1 VRVETPRTTRRRP
14 PERAAAPPL
23 PALRLMVLEGRD
35 AGQFAAV
42 PPPGGRVSV
51 GSARGSDLVLHDA
64 RVGARHLD
72 AWTTPEGVAVEDT
85 GGGTFVGALRLGQA
99 VMPPGTRLRL
109 GDSVIGIVS
118 AEVTDDL
125 RARFAA
131 EGLAF
136 TGPAMT
142 EIAESVQRV
151 APFTATVLVEGETGT
166 GKEVVARA
174 IHRLSMRANGP
185 LVIVDCGALP
195 ASLLES
201 ELFGHE
207 RGAFTG
213 ADRLRQG
220 AFERAHGGTVVLDEI
235 GELPL
240 ASQPA
245 LLGVLQRRRFR
256 RVGGHAEVEVD
267 VRVIAVTNRDLRAE
281 VERGAFRAD
290 LYYRLCSTHLA
301 LPPLRR
307 RPEDLP
313 ILVAHLLAELT
324 GSASASPFD
333 ERVMAALA
341 AHPWPGNVREL
352 RAVVERTITM
362 DRLDLGGPRGSRDE
376 APGSAP
382 LPAPSAP
389 APARGESGAPLATYR
404 EARAEAVEA
413 FEHGYLR
420 QLIDACQGNAS
431 EGARVAR
438 MDRPHLVKL
447 LRRHGLR

>member
-1 VRVETPRTTRRRP
+1 
-14 PERAAAPPL
+14 
-23 PALRLMVLEGRD
+23 MVLEGRD

-42 PPPGGRVSV
+42 PATGERVAV
-51 GSARGSDLVLHDA
+51 GSGRGVDLLLHDE
-64 RVGARHLD
+64 RVGPRHVEV
-72 AWTTPEGVAVEDT
+72 WTTPEGVAVEDT
-85 GGGTFVGALRLGQA
+85 GRGTYVGALRLGGA
-99 VMPPGTRLRL
+99 VVPPGTRLRV
-109 GDSVIGIVS
+109 GDSVLGLVGAAAS
-118 AEVTDDL
+118 DDL
-125 RARFAA
+125 QARFAA

-136 TGPAMT
+136 SGPAMT
-142 EIAESVQRV
+142 EIAASVQRV
-151 APFTATVLVEGETGT
+151 APFNTTVLIEGETGT
-166 GKEVVARA
+166 GKEVVARV

-195 ASLLES
+195 PSLLES

-220 AFERAHGGTVVLDEI
+220 AFERAHGGTLVLDEI

-240 ASQPA
+240 PSQPA

-267 VRVIAVTNRDLRAE
+267 VRVIAATNRDLRAE
-281 VERGAFRAD
+281 VERGTFRAD
-290 LYYRLCSTHLA
+290 LYYRLAATHLL

-313 ILVAHLLAELT
+313 ILVEHLLAEVA
-324 GSASASPFD
+324 GSAQASPFD
-333 ERVMAALA
+333 TAAMASLA
-341 AHPWPGNVREL
+341 AHAWPGNVREL
-352 RAVVERTITM
+352 RAVVERALTLG
-362 DRLDLGGPRGSRDE
+362 RLDLNGPRSPA
-376 APGSAP
+376 APPPASDRAPVSAEGP
-382 LPAPSAP
+382 I
-389 APARGESGAPLATYR
+389 RTYR
-404 EARAEAVEA
+404 DARAAALEG
-413 FEHGYLR
+413 FERDYLR
-420 QLIDACQGNAS
+420 RLIEACQGNAS